1 MNFSSEEQPNKLVPI
16 IKKFWVPIV
25 IVAGVIFY
33 YAGKNDSG
41 IEDNSQQQQQ
51 QQQGSIAQDPVYMY
65 ANNLIAQ
72 LNTYPP
78 CVMLAQAMRD
88 MATSQAPDEI
98 RERQID
104 KIFSKMPDS
113 CIRQ

>member
-1 MNFSSEEQPNKLVPI
+1 MNFSSEEQPNKLIPI
-16 IKKFWVPIV
+16 IKKFWLPIV
-25 IVAGVIFY
+25 VIAGVIFY
-33 YAGKNDSG
+33 LAGKSDNAV
-41 IEDNSQQQQQ
+41 EDNNQQ
-51 QQQGSIAQDPVYMY
+51 QQQGNLAQDPVYMY

-88 MATSQAPDEI
+88 MASSQAPDEI

>member
-1 MNFSSEEQPNKLVPI
+1 MNFSSEEQPNKLIPI
-16 IKKFWVPIV
+16 IKKYWVPIV
-25 IVAGVIFY
+25 VVAGVIFY
-33 YAGKNDSG
+33 YAGKNDSAV
-41 IEDNSQQQQQ
+41 EDNSQQQQQ
-51 QQQGSIAQDPVYMY
+51 QGNLAQDPVYMY

-88 MATSQAPDEI
+88 MASSQAPDEI

>member
-1 MNFSSEEQPNKLVPI
+1 MNFSSEEQPNKLIPI
-16 IKKFWVPIV
+16 IKKFWLPIV
-25 IVAGVIFY
+25 VVAGVIFY
-33 YAGKNDSG
+33 YAGKSENAV
-41 IEDNSQQQQQ
+41 EDNNQQQ